1 MHTGTSRRDA
11 DEPTSEP
18 RRSPSRRPLRWRVG
32 VIVAAFALIAVAC
45 GGGDDGGDTGDGA
58 APEPETT
65 EADELAPA
73 TTVSEEQE
81 EVVEA
86 REAGEATGED
96 VRETETGPVHGG
108 RLVYG
113 IEADTAN
120 PFVHYASSCAISCRM
135 IFRAVTDSLYITDS
149 DGEIVPYLVESE
161 SHSDDYME
169 WTVTIRDGITFHDGT
184 PLTGEVV
191 AYNINLCRLSQLTGP
206 ALLGIDSVVGE
217 GQTVTVTAS
226 PGQPLATGLGPAG
239 RAEVCGQMFSQAW
252 MASLANNPRYV
263 SPASPLSEAEREAA
277 LENATG
283 DPSAPVGLGAFRYVN
298 YTPGNGN
305 SFIAERNPDYWR
317 GPNGITGEELPYLD
331 EIEFVVAV
339 DIQGRSNGLK
349 AGQFDIIHTANAD
362 EISKYEGDADFVTLQ
377 ANNFGETSHNL
388 INVASGVNPVLTFVR
403 GGYDADGDGQPDEG
417 QFWPMDPL
425 GLNATNPLVHLS
437 CRKAL
442 AHAFDGERF
451 ANERHQGLVR
461 VANGPFPPGSM
472 GYLEDSGYPSYD
484 LDAAQAEFE
493 QCKADSG
500 QNPVPFAFNTTND
513 AFNVESNELIA
524 AMWTEAFGDQLA
536 VSIAPVEQGQYIG
549 LALAGVFQM
558 QGWRNH
564 GGVDPSEQ
572 WYWWSSATASPIN
585 PSVPELAL
593 NFGRF
598 QDPEIDAALQV
609 IRHNP
614 DPAARKAAA
623 EAVNRAFGK
632 NVWNLWTYWT
642 LWGIIAN
649 PRVQNITDLPIPGNA
664 ENTFPVISGKHH
676 LGQIWC
682 TDGNCQ
688 G

>member
-1 MHTGTSRRDA
+1 MQHSHTRRDA
-11 DEPTSEP
+11 DELPKWQRAAVP
-18 RRSPSRRPLRWRVG
+18 GRARRSRLILVS
-32 VIVAAFALIAVAC
+32 IFAAFALIAVAC
-45 GGGDDGGDTGDGA
+45 GGGDSVSDEDA
-58 APEPETT
+58 APDDETADTVAAAPDADDPE
-65 EADELAPA
+65 E
-73 TTVSEEQE
+73 E
-81 EVVEA
+81 EVVAA

-96 VRETETGPVHGG
+96 TREVETGPTHGG

-120 PFVHYASSCAISCRM
+120 PFVHFASSCAISCRM
-135 IFRAVTDSLYITDS
+135 IFRSITDSLYITDS
-149 DGEIVPYLVESE
+149 DGEIVPYLVETE
-161 SHSDDYME
+161 SHSDDYMV
-169 WTVTIRDGITFHDGT
+169 WTMTLRDGITFHDGT
-184 PLTGEVV
+184 PLTGETV

-206 ALLGIDSVVGE
+206 AFLGIADVTGE

-226 PGQPLATGLGPAG
+226 PGQPLATGIGPAG

-252 MASLANNPRYV
+252 LETLPNNPLYV
-263 SPASPLSEAEREAA
+263 SPASPLPAEMKEAA
-277 LENATG
+277 KAGATG
-283 DPSAPVGLGAFRYVN
+283 DPSMPVGLGAFKFVS

-317 GPNGITGEELPYLD
+317 GANGITGENLPYLD

-339 DIQGRSNGLK
+339 DIQGRSNGLR

-362 EISKYEGDADFVTLQ
+362 EISKYEGDDFVLLQ
-377 ANNFGETSHNL
+377 ANDYGETSHNL
-388 INVASGVNPVLTFVR
+388 INVASGVNPVLAFVR
-403 GGYDADGDGQPDEG
+403 GAAEPLA
-417 QFWPMDPL
+417 MDPL
-425 GLNATNPLVHLS
+425 GLNSTNPLVNLS

-451 ANERHQGLVR
+451 ANERHQGLVQ
-461 VANGPFPPGSM
+461 VANGPFPPGSV

-484 LDAAQAEFE
+484 PDAARAEFE

-500 QNPVPFAFNTTND
+500 QNPVTFAFNTTND
-513 AFNVESNELIA
+513 AFNVESNELVVA
-524 AMWTEAFGDQLA
+524 LWTETLGDELV
-536 VSIAPVEQGQYIG
+536 VSIQPIEQGQYIN

-572 WYWWSSATASPIN
+572 WYWWHSATASPID
-585 PSVPELAL
+585 PTVPELAL

-598 QDPEIDAALQV
+598 QDPDIDAAFLA

-614 DPAARKAAA
+614 DPTARKAAA
-623 EAVNRAFGK
+623 EEVNRAFGR

-649 PRVQNITDLPIPGNA
+649 PRVQNITDLPIPGND

-682 TDGNCQ
+682 TEGNCQ

>member
-1 MHTGTSRRDA
+1 MHTGQSRCHAVQLTSRRRRRG
-11 DEPTSEP
+11 S
-18 RRSPSRRPLRWRVG
+18 RRSFGMRLG
-32 VIVAAFALIAVAC
+32 VVLAAFALIAVAC

-58 APEPETT
+58 APEPDTMQAAVEDAPITT
-65 EADELAPA
+65 LSGQE
-73 TTVSEEQE
+73 E

-108 RLVYG
+108 KLVYG
-113 IEADTAN
+113 IEADSAN
-120 PFVHYASSCAISCRM
+120 PFVHYATSCAISCRM
-135 IFRAVTDSLYITDS
+135 IFRAITDSLYITDS

-161 SHSDDYME
+161 EHSDDYME
-169 WTVTIRDGITFHDGT
+169 WTITIRDGITFHDGT
-184 PLTGEVV
+184 PLDGEAV

-217 GQTVTVTAS
+217 GQSVTITAS
-226 PGQPLATGLGPAG
+226 PGQPLAVGIGPAG
-239 RAEVCGQMFSQAW
+239 RAEVCGQMFSPAW
-252 MASLANNPRYV
+252 MQTLPNNPLYV
-263 SPASPLSEAEREAA
+263 SPSSPLTEEQREAA
-277 LENATG
+277 LANAAG
-283 DPSAPVGLGAFRYVN
+283 DPSQPVGLGAFKFVS

-317 GPNGITGEELPYLD
+317 GANGITGENLPYLD

-362 EISKYEGDADFVTLQ
+362 EISKYEGDDDFVLLQ
-377 ANNFGETSHNL
+377 ANDFGETSHNL
-388 INVASGVNPVLTFVR
+388 INVASGVNPWLQAVR
-403 GGYDADGDGQPDEG
+403 GAAEPI
-417 QFWPMDPL
+417 PMDPL

-437 CRKAL
+437 CRKAM
-442 AHAFDGERF
+442 AHAFDGQRF
-451 ANERHQGLVR
+451 ADERHQGLVQ
-461 VANGPFPPGSM
+461 VANGPFPPGSI
-472 GYLEDSGYPSYD
+472 GYLEDTGYPTYD
-484 LDAAQAEFE
+484 LEAARAEFE
-493 QCKADSG
+493 QCKADHG
-500 QNPVPFAFNTTND
+500 EVPVAFSFNTTND
-513 AFNVESNELIA
+513 AFNVESNELIVS
-524 AMWTEAFGDQLA
+524 MWTDAFGDELA
-536 VSIAPVEQGQYIG
+536 VSIAPIEQGQYIG

-572 WYWWSSATASPIN
+572 WYWWSPFTASPVD

-598 QDPEIDAALQV
+598 LDPEIFDALNV
-609 IRHNP
+609 IRHVP
-614 DPAARKAAA
+614 DPAARQAAA
-623 EAVNRAFGK
+623 EAVNRAFAK
-632 NVWNLWTYWT
+632 NVWNLWSYWT

-649 PRVQNITDLPIPGNA
+649 PRVQNITDLPIPDNA
-664 ENTFPVISGKHH
+664 ESAFPVISGKHH

-682 TDGNCQ
+682 TEGNCQ

>member
-1 MHTGTSRRDA
+1 MRWGQTRREA
-11 DEPTSEP
+11 DQHMSSPRSTRR
-18 RRSPSRRPLRWRVG
+18 RRSLGRKLG
-32 VIVAAFALIAVAC
+32 VVLAAFALIAVAC
-45 GGGDDGGDTGDGA
+45 GGSADGDSADDGA
-58 APEPETT
+58 VEQPETQDT
-65 EADELAPA
+65 TAEAPS
-73 TTVSEEQE
+73 TTLSEAQE

-96 VRETETGPVHGG
+96 TREVETGPVHGG

-135 IFRAVTDSLYITDS
+135 IFRAITDSLYITDT

-161 SHSDDYME
+161 SPSDDYMV
-169 WTVTIRDGITFHDGT
+169 WTLTIRDGISFHDGT

-191 AYNINLCRLSQLTGP
+191 AYNINLCRLSALTGP

-226 PGQPLATGLGPAG
+226 PGQPLAAGMGPAG

-252 MASLANNPRYV
+252 LETLPNNPLYV
-263 SPASPLSEAEREAA
+263 SPASPLPDDMKEAA
-277 LENATG
+277 RANATG

-305 SFIAERNPDYWR
+305 SFVAERNPDYWR

-331 EIEFVVAV
+331 EVEFVVAV

-362 EISKYEGDADFVTLQ
+362 EIGKYEGDPGFVLLQ
-377 ANNFGETSHNL
+377 ANDFGETSYNL
-388 INVASGVNPVLTFVR
+388 INAASGVNPTLAFVR
-403 GGYDADGDGQPDEG
+403 GAAEPIA
-417 QFWPMDPL
+417 MDPL
-425 GLNATNPLVHLS
+425 GMNAPNPLVHLS

-442 AHAFDGERF
+442 AHALDGERF
-451 ANERHQGLVR
+451 VQERHQGIVA
-461 VANGPFPPGSM
+461 VANGPFAPGAM
-472 GYLEDSGYPSYD
+472 GHLEDSGYPKFD
-484 LDAAQAEFE
+484 LDAAEASFE
-493 QCKADSG
+493 QCKADSD
-500 QNPVPFAFNTTND
+500 QNPVTFSFNTTND

-524 AMWTEAFGDQLA
+524 AMWREAFGDEVA
-536 VSIAPVEQGQYIG
+536 VTIAPIEQGQYIN
-549 LALAGVFQM
+549 LALAGLFQM

-572 WYWWSSATASPIN
+572 WYWWSAATASPVD
-585 PSVPELAL
+585 PTVPELAL

-598 QDPEIDAALQV
+598 QDPAIDAALLV

-614 DPAARKAAA
+614 DPTARREAA
-623 EAVNRAFGK
+623 EEINRAFGR
-632 NVWNLWTYWT
+632 NVWNLWVYWT

-649 PRVQNITDLPIPGNA
+649 ERVQNITDLPIPDNDEDA
-664 ENTFPVISGKHH
+664 FPVISGKHH

>member
-1 MHTGTSRRDA
+1 MQTGTSRRDA
-11 DEPTSEP
+11 ERLTNA
-18 RRSPSRRPLRWRVG
+18 RRQAPPRRPLRWRLG
-32 VIVAAFALIAVAC
+32 VVVAVFALIAVAC
-45 GGGDDGGDTGDGA
+45 GGGDDGDTTGA
-58 APEPETT
+58 PAPEPDTT
-65 EADELAPA
+65 EADESAPA
-73 TTVSEEQE
+73 TTASEEQE

-108 RLVYG
+108 KLVYG

-161 SHSDDYME
+161 IPNEDYSV
-169 WTVTIRDGITFHDGT
+169 WTLTIRDGITFHDGT
-184 PLTGEVV
+184 PLTGEAV
-191 AYNINLCRLSQLTGP
+191 AYNVNLCRLSQLTGP
-206 ALLGIDSVVGE
+206 AFLGIADVTGE

-226 PGQPLATGLGPAG
+226 PGQPLAPGPGPGA
-239 RAEVCGQMFSQAW
+239 RAETCGQMFSPAW
-252 MASLANNPRYV
+252 LETLPNNPLYV
-263 SPASPLSEAEREAA
+263 SPASPLPAEAREAA
-277 LENATG
+277 RAAATG
-283 DPSAPVGLGAFRYVN
+283 DPSAPVGLGAFRYVS

-362 EISKYEGDADFVTLQ
+362 EISKYEGDPDFVTLQ

-388 INVASGVNPVLTFVR
+388 INVASGVNPWLQAVR
-403 GGYDADGDGQPDEG
+403 GAEEPI
-417 QFWPMDPL
+417 PMDPL

-451 ANERHQGLVR
+451 ANERHQGLVK
-461 VANGPFPPGSM
+461 VANGPFPPGSI
-472 GYLEDSGYPSYD
+472 GYLEDTGYPSYD

-500 QNPVPFAFNTTND
+500 QNPVAFAFNTTND
-513 AFNVESNELIA
+513 AFNVESNELIVS
-524 AMWTEAFGDQLA
+524 MWSDAFGDELA
-536 VSIAPVEQGQYIG
+536 VSITPIEQGQYIN
-549 LALAGVFQM
+549 LALVGVFQM

-572 WYWWSSATASPIN
+572 WYWWSPFTASPVD

-598 QDPEIDAALQV
+598 LDPAIFDALNV
-609 IRHNP
+609 IRHVP
-614 DPAARKAAA
+614 DPAARQAAA
-623 EAVNRAFGK
+623 EAVNRAFAA

>member
-1 MHTGTSRRDA
+1 MHTGQTRRDAGGITSRR
-11 DEPTSEP
+11 
-18 RRSPSRRPLRWRVG
+18 RGSPSRRPLRYRLG
-32 VIVAAFALIAVAC
+32 VVVAVFALVAVAC
-45 GGGDDGGDTGDGA
+45 GGGDDGGDAGDGA
-58 APEPETT
+58 APEPDTT
-65 EADELAPA
+65 EAAVEAPS
-73 TTVSEEQE
+73 TTLSEEEE

-108 RLVYG
+108 KLVYG
-113 IEADTAN
+113 IEADSAN
-120 PFVHYASSCAISCRM
+120 PFVHYATSCAISCRM
-135 IFRAVTDSLYITDS
+135 IFRAITDSLYITDS
-149 DGEIVPYLVESE
+149 DGDIVPYLVESE
-161 SHSDDYME
+161 AHSDDYME

-191 AYNINLCRLSQLTGP
+191 AYNINLCRISQLTGP

-239 RAEVCGQMFSQAW
+239 RAEVCGMMFSQAW
-252 MASLANNPRYV
+252 METLPNNPLYV
-263 SPASPLSEAEREAA
+263 SPASPLPEAMREAA
-277 LENATG
+277 LANATG
-283 DPSAPVGLGAFRYVN
+283 DPSAPVGLGAFKYVS

-317 GPNGITGEELPYLD
+317 GPNGITGENLPYLD
-331 EIEFVVAV
+331 EVEFVVAV

-362 EISKYEGDADFVTLQ
+362 EISKYEGDEDFVLLQ
-377 ANNFGETSHNL
+377 ANDFGETSHNL
-388 INVASGVNPVLTFVR
+388 INVASGVNPVLAFVR
-403 GGYDADGDGQPDEG
+403 GASEPIA
-417 QFWPMDPL
+417 MDPL
-425 GLNATNPLVHLS
+425 GLNAANPLVHLS

-451 ANERHQGLVR
+451 ASERHQGLVQ
-461 VANGPFPPGSM
+461 VANGPFPPGSV
-472 GYLEDSGYPSYD
+472 GYLEDTGFPSYD
-484 LDAAQAEFE
+484 LDAANAEFE

-500 QNPVPFAFNTTND
+500 QNPVTFSFNTTND

-524 AMWTEAFGDQLA
+524 AMWQEAFGSEVA
-536 VSIAPVEQGQYIG
+536 ISIQPIEQGQYIG

-572 WYWWSSATASPIN
+572 WYWWSSATASPVN

-593 NFGRF
+593 NFGRI
-598 QDPEIDAALQV
+598 QDPAIDEALLA
-609 IRHNP
+609 IRHHP
-614 DPAARKAAA
+614 DPAVRRAAA
-623 EAVNRAFGK
+623 EEINRAFGR

-649 PRVQNITDLPIPGNA
+649 PRVQNITDLPIPDNA
-664 ENTFPVISGKHH
+664 EGSFPVISGKHH

>member
-1 MHTGTSRRDA
+1 MHRVPARRDA
-11 DEPTSEP
+11 VLLTSRQRRRGS
-18 RRSPSRRPLRWRVG
+18 RRSLGLRLG
-32 VIVAAFALIAVAC
+32 VVLAAFALIAVAC
-45 GGGDDGGDTGDGA
+45 GGSDDDGDTGDGP
-58 APEPETT
+58 APEPDTT
-65 EADELAPA
+65 EAAAEAPS
-73 TTVSEEQE
+73 TTLSEQEE

-108 RLVYG
+108 KLVYG
-113 IEADTAN
+113 IEADSAN
-120 PFVHYASSCAISCRM
+120 PFVHYATSCAISCRM
-135 IFRAVTDSLYITDS
+135 IFRAITDSLYITDS
-149 DGEIVPYLVESE
+149 DGEIVPLLVESE
-161 SHSDDYME
+161 EHSDDYMT

-184 PLTGEVV
+184 PLTGEAV

-206 ALLGIDSVVGE
+206 AFLGIDSVVGE

-239 RAEVCGQMFSQAW
+239 RAEVCGQMFSPAW
-252 MASLANNPRYV
+252 METLPNNPLYV
-263 SPASPLSEAEREAA
+263 SPESPLPEAAREAA
-277 LENATG
+277 LANAAG
-283 DPSAPVGLGAFRYVN
+283 DPSAPVGLGAFRFVS

-317 GPNGITGEELPYLD
+317 GENGITGENLPYLD

-362 EISKYEGDADFVTLQ
+362 EISKYEGDEDFVLLQ
-377 ANNFGETSHNL
+377 ANDFGETSHNL

-403 GGYDADGDGQPDEG
+403 GGDPADASQLI
-417 QFWPMDPL
+417 QMDPL
-425 GLNATNPLVHLS
+425 GINSTNPLVHLS
-437 CRKAL
+437 CRKAM

-451 ANERHQGLVR
+451 ANERHQGLVQ
-461 VANGPFPPGSM
+461 VANGPFPPGSV
-472 GYLEDSGYPSYD
+472 GYLEDSGFPTYD
-484 LDAAQAEFE
+484 VEAAQAEFE

-500 QNPVPFAFNTTND
+500 QNPVTFSFNTTND
-513 AFNVESNELIA
+513 AFNVESNELIVS
-524 AMWTEAFGDQLA
+524 MWDDAFGDELA
-536 VSIAPVEQGQYIG
+536 VTIAPIEQGQYIG

-564 GGVDPSEQ
+564 GGVDPAEQ
-572 WYWWSSATASPIN
+572 WYWWNSATASPVN
-585 PSVPELAL
+585 PGVPELAL

-598 QDPEIDAALQV
+598 QDAEIDAAYQV

-614 DPAARKAAA
+614 DPEARRAAA
-623 EAVNRAFGK
+623 ESVNRAFGK

-642 LWGIIAN
+642 LWGVIAN
-649 PRVQNITDLPIPGNA
+649 PRVQNITDLPIPDNA
-664 ENTFPVISGKHH
+664 ESAFPVISGKHH
-676 LGQIWC
+676 LAQIWC

>member
-1 MHTGTSRRDA
+1 MHTGQSRRHA
-11 DEPTSEP
+11 DQLMSRRRRRGS
-18 RRSPSRRPLRWRVG
+18 RRSVG
-32 VIVAAFALIAVAC
+32 IRIGVVLAAFALIAVAC
-45 GGGDDGGDTGDGA
+45 GGTDDGDGDGDGA
-58 APEPETT
+58 APAEPDTT
-65 EADELAPA
+65 EAAVEAPS
-73 TTVSEEQE
+73 TTLSVQEE

-108 RLVYG
+108 KLVYG
-113 IEADTAN
+113 IEADSAN
-120 PFVHYASSCAISCRM
+120 PFVHYATSCAISCRM
-135 IFRAVTDSLYITDS
+135 IFRAITDSLYITDS
-149 DGEIVPYLVESE
+149 DGEIVPLLVESE

-169 WTVTIRDGITFHDGT
+169 WTITIRDGIKFHDGT
-184 PLTGEVV
+184 PLTGEAV

-206 ALLGIDSVVGE
+206 ALLGIDDVVGE
-217 GQTVTVTAS
+217 GQTVTITAS
-226 PGQPLATGLGPAG
+226 PGQPLATGIGPAG
-239 RAEVCGQMFSQAW
+239 RAEVCGQMFSPAW
-252 MASLANNPRYV
+252 METLPNNPLYV
-263 SPASPLSEAEREAA
+263 SPASPLPEAMREAA

-283 DPSAPVGLGAFRYVN
+283 DPSAPVGLGAFKFVS

-317 GPNGITGEELPYLD
+317 GANGITGENLPYLD

-362 EISKYEGDADFVTLQ
+362 EIAKYEGDEDFVLLQ
-377 ANNFGETSHNL
+377 ANDFGETSHIL
-388 INVASGVNPVLTFVR
+388 VNVASGVNPVLTFVR
-403 GGYDADGDGQPDEG
+403 GGDPADASQLI
-417 QFWPMDPL
+417 QMDPL
-425 GLNATNPLVHLS
+425 GINSTNPLVHLS

-451 ANERHQGLVR
+451 ANERHQGLVQ
-461 VANGPFPPGSM
+461 VANGPFPPGSI
-472 GYLEDSGYPSYD
+472 GYLEDTGFPTYD
-484 LDAAQAEFE
+484 VDAAQAEFE

-500 QNPVPFAFNTTND
+500 QNPVTFSFNTTND

-524 AMWTEAFGDQLA
+524 AMWDDAFGDELA
-536 VSIAPVEQGQYIG
+536 VTIAPIEQGQYIG

-564 GGVDPSEQ
+564 GGVDPAEQ
-572 WYWWSSATASPIN
+572 WYWWSSATASPVN
-585 PSVPELAL
+585 PGVPELAL

-598 QDPEIDAALQV
+598 QDPEIDAAYQV

-614 DPAARKAAA
+614 DPEARRAAA
-623 EAVNRAFGK
+623 ESVNRAFGK
-632 NVWNLWTYWT
+632 NVWNLWSYWT
-642 LWGIIAN
+642 LWGVIAN
-649 PRVQNITDLPIPGNA
+649 PRVQNITDLPIPDNA
-664 ENTFPVISGKHH
+664 EGTFPVISGKHH
-676 LGQIWC
+676 LAQIWC

>member
-1 MHTGTSRRDA
+1 MHTGQSRRNA
-11 DEPTSEP
+11 DQLASRRR
-18 RRSPSRRPLRWRVG
+18 RRSRSSLGIRLG
-32 VIVAAFALIAVAC
+32 VVLAAFALIAVAC
-45 GGGDDGGDTGDGA
+45 GGGDDASDTGDGA
-58 APEPETT
+58 APAEPDTT
-65 EADELAPA
+65 EAAVEAPS
-73 TTVSEEQE
+73 TTLSEEDE

-108 RLVYG
+108 KLVYG
-113 IEADTAN
+113 IEADSAN
-120 PFVHYASSCAISCRM
+120 PFVHYATSCAISCRM
-135 IFRAVTDSLYITDS
+135 IFRAITDSLYITDA

-161 SHSDDYME
+161 EHSADYMT
-169 WTVTIRDGITFHDGT
+169 WTLTIRDDITFHDGT
-184 PLTGEVV
+184 PLTGEAV

-206 ALLGIDSVVGE
+206 AFLGIDSVVGE

-226 PGQPLATGLGPAG
+226 PGQPLATGVGPAG

-252 MASLANNPRYV
+252 MSTLPNNPLYV
-263 SPASPLSEAEREAA
+263 SPASPLTEQQREAA
-277 LENATG
+277 LANANG
-283 DPSAPVGLGAFRYVN
+283 DPSAPVGLGAFRYVS

-317 GPNGITGEELPYLD
+317 GENGITGENLPYLD

-362 EISKYEGDADFVTLQ
+362 EIAKYEGDDDFVLLQ
-377 ANNFGETSHNL
+377 ANDFGETSHNL
-388 INVASGVNPVLTFVR
+388 INVASGVNPWLQVVR
-403 GGYDADGDGQPDEG
+403 GAAEPI
-417 QFWPMDPL
+417 PMDPL

-451 ANERHQGLVR
+451 ANERHQGLVQ
-461 VANGPFPPGSM
+461 VANGPFPPGSV
-472 GYLEDSGYPSYD
+472 GYLEDSGFPTYD
-484 LDAAQAEFE
+484 VDAAQAEFE

-500 QNPVPFAFNTTND
+500 QNPVAFAFNTTND
-513 AFNVESNELIA
+513 AFNVESNELIVS
-524 AMWTEAFGDQLA
+524 MWTDAFGDELA
-536 VSIAPVEQGQYIG
+536 VSITPIEQGQYIG

-572 WYWWSSATASPIN
+572 WYWWSPFTASPVD

-598 QDPEIDAALQV
+598 LDPEIFDALNI
-609 IRHNP
+609 IRHVP
-614 DPAARKAAA
+614 DPAARQAAA
-623 EAVNRAFGK
+623 EAINRAFGK

-642 LWGIIAN
+642 LWGVIAN
-649 PRVQNITDLPIPGNA
+649 PRVQNITDLPIPDNA
-664 ENTFPVISGKHH
+664 EGTFPVISGKHH
-676 LGQIWC
+676 LTQIWC

>member
-1 MHTGTSRRDA
+1 MQTGTPRRNA
-11 DEPTSEP
+11 DEVRSEP
-18 RRSPSRRPLRWRVG
+18 RRSPSRRPLRWRLG
-32 VIVAAFALIAVAC
+32 VVVAAIAMIAVAC
-45 GGGDDGGDTGDGA
+45 GGGDDGGDTGEGV

-65 EADELAPA
+65 EAASEVPS
-73 TTVSEEQE
+73 TTLSEEQE

-113 IEADTAN
+113 IEADSAN
-120 PFVHYASSCAISCRM
+120 PFVHYATSCAISCRM
-135 IFRAVTDSLYITDS
+135 IFRAITDPLYITDS

-161 SHSDDYME
+161 TPSADFME
-169 WTVTIRDGITFHDGT
+169 WTLTIRGGITFHDGT
-184 PLTGEVV
+184 PLDGEAV

-206 ALLGIDSVVGE
+206 AWLGVDSVVGD

-226 PGQPLATGLGPAG
+226 PGQPLAAGIGPAA
-239 RAEVCGQMFSQAW
+239 RAEVCGQMFSPAW
-252 MASLANNPRYV
+252 METLPNNPLYV
-263 SPASPLSEAEREAA
+263 SPASPLPAEAREAA
-277 LENATG
+277 RASASG
-283 DPSAPVGLGAFRYVN
+283 DPSAPVGLGAFKFVS

-305 SFIAERNPDYWR
+305 SFVAERNPDYWR

-377 ANNFGETSHNL
+377 ANDYGETSHNL
-388 INVASGVNPVLTFVR
+388 INVASGVNPWLQAVR
-403 GGYDADGDGQPDEG
+403 QAAEPI
-417 QFWPMDPL
+417 PMDPL

-451 ANERHQGLVR
+451 ANERHQGLVK

-484 LDAAQAEFE
+484 LEAAQAEFE

-500 QNPVPFAFNTTND
+500 QNPVAFAFNTTND
-513 AFNVESNELIA
+513 AFNVESNELIVS
-524 AMWTEAFGDQLA
+524 MWTDAFGDELA
-536 VSIAPVEQGQYIG
+536 VSITPIEQGQYIN

-572 WYWWSSATASPIN
+572 WYWWSPFTASPVD

-598 QDPEIDAALQV
+598 LDPDISDALNV
-609 IRHNP
+609 IRHVP
-614 DPAARKAAA
+614 DPEARRAAA
-623 EAVNRAFGK
+623 EAVNRAFAA

-642 LWGIIAN
+642 LWGVIAN

>member
-1 MHTGTSRRDA
+1 MSTMHTGEARRDA
-11 DEPTSEP
+11 EKLTSE
-18 RRSPSRRPLRWRVG
+18 RRKSLSRRPLGWRIG

-45 GGGDDGGDTGDGA
+45 GGGGDDETGEG
-58 APEPETT
+58 PSEQPETT
-65 EADELAPA
+65 EAVEAAPETTPDEA
-73 TTVSEEQE
+73 QE

-96 VRETETGPVHGG
+96 IREAESGPTYGG

-135 IFRAVTDSLYITDS
+135 IFRSITDSLYVTDS

-161 SHSDDYME
+161 SHSDDYMV
-169 WTVTIRDGITFHDGT
+169 WTMTIRDGVKFHDGT
-184 PLTGEVV
+184 PLTGEAV

-206 ALLGIDSVVGE
+206 AFLGIADVTGE

-226 PGQPLATGLGPAG
+226 PGQPLAAGIGPAG

-252 MASLANNPRYV
+252 LHTLPNNPLYV
-263 SPASPLSEAEREAA
+263 SPASPLPQEMREA
-277 LENATG
+277 LREEATG
-283 DPSAPVGLGAFRYVN
+283 DPSAPVGLGAFKFVS

-305 SFIAERNPDYWR
+305 SFLAERNPDYWR
-317 GPNGITGEELPYLD
+317 GDNGITGENLPYLD

-362 EISKYEGDADFVTLQ
+362 EISKYEGDDFVLLQ
-377 ANNFGETSHNL
+377 ANDYGETSHNL
-388 INVASGVNPVLTFVR
+388 INVAAGVNPVLAFVR
-403 GGYDADGDGQPDEG
+403 GAAEPIA
-417 QFWPMDPL
+417 MDPL
-425 GLNATNPLVHLS
+425 GLNSINPLVHLS

-442 AHAFDGERF
+442 AHAFDGDRF
-451 ANERHQGLVR
+451 ANERHQGLVQ
-461 VANGPFPPGSM
+461 VANGPFPPGSV

-484 LDAAQAEFE
+484 PEAAASEFE
-493 QCKADSG
+493 QCKTDSG
-500 QNPVPFAFNTTND
+500 QNPVAFSFNTTND
-513 AFNVESNELIA
+513 AFNVESNELVVS
-524 AMWTEAFGDQLA
+524 MWTDAFGDELA
-536 VSIAPVEQGQYIG
+536 VSIQPIEQGQYIN
-549 LALAGVFQM
+549 LALVGIFQM

-572 WYWWSSATASPIN
+572 WYWWSSATASPVD

-598 QDPEIDAALQV
+598 QDPAIDGAYQV

-614 DPAARKAAA
+614 DPAARQAAA
-623 EAVNRAFGK
+623 EEVNRAFGR

-649 PRVQNITDLPIPGNA
+649 PRVQNITDLPIPDNA
-664 ENTFPVISGKHH
+664 ENAFPVISGKHH
-676 LGQIWC
+676 LTQIWC
-682 TDGNCQ
+682 TEGNCQ